1 MHLIILLALTVAGVT
16 AQADDSTMEHVLVSV
31 PIHKKTAATA
41 LPASTLSG
49 EVLRRAAAGTIGE
62 TLANSPGLT
71 NGSYGP
77 AVGRPVIRGQQG
89 ARVTVL
95 QNSLSSADAS
105 TNSADH
111 AISVEPV
118 LADSVEVL
126 RGPGTLLYGGGAI
139 GGVVNVLDNRIP
151 STALSE
157 PSGGIEYRYD
167 DALSLDNLA
176 GRLEGGNGRFAFHTS
191 GLHREWEEMEIPG
204 YALRDLEA
212 EENYAGFVPNSGG
225 ETSTFNLGGALHY
238 SKGWAGLS
246 VSRLEN
252 EYGIP
257 AGGHGHHEEEQHHQE
272 EEEFHQE
279 EGNEDEQRGIRLDI
293 EQTRYDATLQLDE
306 PLPGFETL
314 RGSLS
319 YNDYEHAE
327 IEGSGEVGAKFASDT
342 WASRL
347 ELTHLDVG
355 RLHGLLGLQWT
366 VNEFSAIG
374 EEAFVPKTDS
384 TELGLFLLEDYH
396 AGGWIF
402 EFGLRYDSVERKP
415 DSELAAK
422 RDFDNLSLS
431 GSALRMFSPGWKI
444 SLGLSHNERAP
455 VTEELF
461 SNVEASGE
469 HELIVHGATGAVEVG
484 DPDLDQEVSNNLNVS
499 LGWSRDTARV
509 MINLFYNDFEDY
521 IALANTGKVIG
532 EASVQTYVQDDAVF
546 YGGEFEAGFSL
557 AQVLGGGLMLDLN
570 ADAVRGELDQLGN
583 APRLPPYRTGMELHW
598 DNDQLFLFLRVLK
611 AASQDRAGAFEE
623 ATSGY
628 TRWDAGAEYRIGL
641 KGAADLL
648 LFARF
653 KNIGDEEIRL
663 STSFLRDLAPEAGR
677 SLETGIRFS
686 F

>member
-1 MHLIILLALTVAGVT
+1 MHLVILLALAVAGSV
-16 AQADDSTMEHVLVSV
+16 AQADDSTLEHVLVSV

-41 LPASTLSG
+41 LPVSVLSAD
-49 EVLRRAAAGTIGE
+49 ELHRAAAGTIGE

-95 QNSLSSADAS
+95 QNSLGSADAS
-105 TNSADH
+105 TNSPDH
-111 AISVEPV
+111 AISVEPL

-151 STALSE
+151 SKALSE

-167 DALSLDNLA
+167 DALSLDNLV

-204 YALRDLEA
+204 YALRDAEA
-212 EENYAGFVPNSGG
+212 EENHAGFVPNTGG

-238 SKGWAGLS
+238 SKAWAGLS
-246 VSRLEN
+246 FSRLEN

-257 AGGHGHHEEEQHHQE
+257 AGGHGHHEEEEEHHE
-272 EEEFHQE
+272 EEEEHHEEEEEHNEEEEEHHEEEEEHHHGEGDEDE
-279 EGNEDEQRGIRLDI
+279 EGGVRLDI

-306 PLPGFETL
+306 PLPGFETM

-319 YNDYEHAE
+319 YNDYEHTE
-327 IEGSGEVGAKFASDT
+327 IEGSGEVGTRFASDT

-347 ELTHLDVG
+347 ELTHLELG
-355 RLHGLLGLQWT
+355 RLHGVLGLQWT

-374 EEAFVPKTDS
+374 EEAYIPKTEN

-396 AGGWIF
+396 ADGWTF
-402 EFGLRYDSVERKP
+402 EFGLRYDMVERKP
-415 DSELAAK
+415 DSALAAR
-422 RDFDNLSLS
+422 RDFNNLSLS
-431 GSALRMFSPGWKI
+431 GSALRIFSPGWKI

-461 SNVEASGE
+461 SNIEASDE

-484 DPDLDQEVSNNLNVS
+484 DPDLDQEVSQNLNIS
-499 LGWSRDTARV
+499 LGWSGDIAEV
-509 MINLFYNDFEDY
+509 SINLFYNDFEDY
-521 IALANTGKVIG
+521 ITLNNTGEVVG
-532 EASVQTYVQDDAVF
+532 EASVQTYVQDDA
-546 YGGEFEAGFSL
+546 
-557 AQVLGGGLMLDLN
+557 
-570 ADAVRGELDQLGN
+570 
-583 APRLPPYRTGMELHW
+583 
-598 DNDQLFLFLRVLK
+598 
-611 AASQDRAGAFEE
+611 
-623 ATSGY
+623 
-628 TRWDAGAEYRIGL
+628 
-641 KGAADLL
+641 
-648 LFARF
+648 
-653 KNIGDEEIRL
+653 
-663 STSFLRDLAPEAGR
+663 
-677 SLETGIRFS
+677 GILWW
-686 F
+686 